1 MENLVLHIPETERKS
16 TEREFYPNAYIAIPP
31 NGKACA
37 ITGLKHAHLYKLLT
51 GKGKAREYVRVVNL
65 KVPGAKKG
73 KTLFHAGD
81 MLRFLDKIAL
91 EQNSGAAAL
100 SGPTANE

>member
-51 GKGKAREYVRVVNL
+51 GKGKARDYVRVVNL
-65 KVPGAKKG
+65 KVPGANKG
-73 KTLFHAGD
+73 KTLFHSGD
-81 MLRFLDKIAL
+81 MLRFLDKLAL
-91 EQNSGAAAL
+91 DQNSGIRR
-100 SGPTANE
+100 ANPLQDK